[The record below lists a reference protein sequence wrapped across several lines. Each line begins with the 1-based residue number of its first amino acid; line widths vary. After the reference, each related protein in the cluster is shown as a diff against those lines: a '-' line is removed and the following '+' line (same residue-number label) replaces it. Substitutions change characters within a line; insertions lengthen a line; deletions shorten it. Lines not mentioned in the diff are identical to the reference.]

1 MEVLTDLPWFTYD
14 SLFPLAS
21 IDHGDEEI
29 NSQAPVM
36 GATSI
41 PFFCACG
48 DDANICQPEA
58 DLREGTILAVNAS
71 CHLLVLVS
79 VSAALYFMSA
89 IHVDMKIYWYLVGP
103 KRIHTKLGRN
113 KMRKPTCSEGLATF
127 IVSAYSCRIVCKQF
141 LWMCMYSYVRS

>member
-1 MEVLTDLPWFTYD
+1 MEVLADLPMIAFSHWPVLIVGMRKCVLQVESGLWALRQF
-14 SLFPLAS
+14 AA
-21 IDHGDEEI
+21 I

-41 PFFCACG
+41 PFFGACG

-89 IHVDMKIYWYLVGP
+89 IHVDMNIY
-103 KRIHTKLGRN
+103 
-113 KMRKPTCSEGLATF
+113 
-127 IVSAYSCRIVCKQF
+127 
-141 LWMCMYSYVRS
+141 